1 MSVKK
6 KADFTDLNS
15 IHEFCKALVKDHN
28 LKTQEDDLHGENG
41 IVRQIQK
48 SLYEA
53 MLEGELNSHLG
64 YEKYDDSNGENY
76 RNGYSDKTI
85 KTQHGAISLDIP

>member
-1 MSVKK
+1 MGTV
-6 KADFTDLNS
+6 
-15 IHEFCKALVKDHN
+15 
-28 LKTQEDDLHGENG
+28 QHGENG

-64 YEKYDDSNGENY
+64 YEKHDDSNGENY

-85 KTQHGAISLDIP
+85 KTQHGAINLEIPRDRNSSFEPLIIPKNQRRLTIMDDAVISL